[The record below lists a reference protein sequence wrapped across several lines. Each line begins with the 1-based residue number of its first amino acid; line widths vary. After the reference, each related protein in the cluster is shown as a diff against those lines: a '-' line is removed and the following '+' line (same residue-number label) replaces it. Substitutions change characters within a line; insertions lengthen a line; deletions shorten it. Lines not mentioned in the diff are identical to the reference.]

1 MNRRNFL
8 RTFTTTPLLGI
19 VPMPAVAFSG
29 ALHGLNISGVVV
41 TQANALTKKE
51 WNEWLKGIV
60 KLPPNPKCIYVSG
73 NLFKLLKEN
82 KI

>member
-8 RTFTTTPLLGI
+8 RAFTTTPLLGI
-19 VPMPAVAFSG
+19 VPMPIVAFSG
-29 ALHGLNISGVVV
+29 VLHGLNTSGVIV

-51 WNEWLKGIV
+51 WTEWMNLIL
-60 KLPPNPKCIYVSG
+60 KLPPNPKVIYTRG